1 MERQLTEWER
11 GVIEALAS
19 LDADE
24 GAFVRDSLPHLVVT
38 GVCECGCASFNV
50 RDLRHPKQPHDLFH
64 FSNGVSRSGTDPIG
78 FVLWLGPDGRP
89 ISVDVDPTERSLP
102 DPSTIAVSS
111 PYQQP

>member
-19 LDADE
+19 LDADD

-50 RDLRHPKQPHDLFH
+50 TDLRHPKD
-64 FSNGVSRSGTDPIG
+64 SRG
-78 FVLWLGPDGRP
+78 
-89 ISVDVDPTERSLP
+89 
-102 DPSTIAVSS
+102 
-111 PYQQP
+111 